1 MMSRI
6 RCTWMLLAGVALA
19 TPLAAQDDPNRP
31 QVGGGTMRCDS
42 TGSAVDRIIAVVG
55 ESAILSSQV
64 EEEIFTQRAAQGQA
78 PKNPTEF
85 RAMCRQVISD
95 LVDAEILV
103 QVAQRDTSIHVE
115 DQEVASGV
123 DEQFRNVRQRFKSE
137 VDFRNELLRS
147 GFQTPE
153 EYRRWLTDDQRKA
166 ALRNRLMSKLQQDDK
181 LKPVQPT
188 EKEMQAYFAQFKE
201 RLPQRPATIGFR
213 NIVIAPRPSAEAK
226 AKTRAQAD
234 SIVRALRSGADF
246 AIAARRF
253 SQDPASAEQG
263 GDLGWFRRGQMVP
276 EFDAVAFAIKPGI
289 VSEPTESAF
298 GFHIIQVQRL
308 QPAEVQARHI
318 LLMPEVTQADADS
331 AQALAMRVSAA
342 VQAGAS
348 FDSLSKLYHDP
359 GEEKETAD
367 QVPFDQL
374 PDEYKEGIGTADSS
388 AIVPAFQ
395 IRKDMGLRR
404 KWVVLQVTGR
414 RPAGSVRY
422 EDVKEQIRTK
432 LSSDLAQKRY
442 IDRIRRSTYVDIRM

>member
-1 MMSRI
+1 MI
-6 RCTWMLLAGVALA
+6 RTSTLWLGLSGMLLAAPLLAQEPDPALSA
-19 TPLAAQDDPNRP
+19 
-31 QVGGGTMRCDS
+31 GGAMRCDS

-64 EEEIFTQRAAQGQA
+64 EEEIFTQRGTQGQPQPRTPA
-78 PKNPTEF
+78 EF

-103 QVAQRDTSIHVE
+103 QVAQRDTSIKVE
-115 DQEVASGV
+115 DQEIAAGV

-137 VDFRNELLRS
+137 VDFRNELSRS

-166 ALRNRLMSKLQQDDK
+166 ALRNRLMSKLQQEDK

-188 EKEMQAYFAQFKE
+188 EKEMQAYFAQFQDK
-201 RLPQRPATIGFR
+201 LPQRPATIGFR
-213 NIVIAPRPSAEAK
+213 NIVIAPKPQAAAK
-226 AKTRAQAD
+226 ARTRAQAD
-234 SIVRALRSGADF
+234 SIVAALRAGADF
-246 AIAARRF
+246 APAARRF

-263 GDLGWFRRGQMVP
+263 GDLGWFRRGAMVP
-276 EFDAVAFAIKPGI
+276 EFEAVAFSLKPGVI
-289 VSEPTESAF
+289 SDPVESPF
-298 GFHIIQVQRL
+298 GYHIIQVQRV

-318 LLMPEVTQADADS
+318 LLMPEITQADADS
-331 AQALAMRVSAA
+331 AQALATRIAA
-342 VQAGAS
+342 ATAAGAS

-359 GEEKETAD
+359 GEERETAD
-367 QVPFDQL
+367 QVPFNQL
-374 PDEYKEGIGTADSS
+374 PDEYREGIGAADSGVV
-388 AIVPAFQ
+388 VPTFQ

-404 KWVVLQVTGR
+404 KYVVLQVTGR
-414 RPAGSVRY
+414 RPEGAVRY
-422 EDVKEQIRTK
+422 EDVKEQIRNK

>member
-1 MMSRI
+1 MPRGAFLL
-6 RCTWMLLAGVALA
+6 TALLATASSLEAQGDQY
-19 TPLAAQDDPNRP
+19 AAGGQAA
-31 QVGGGTMRCDS
+31 VGRCDS
-42 TGSAVDRIIAVVG
+42 TGSAVDRIVAVVG

-64 EEEIFTQRAAQGQA
+64 EEEIFTQRAQQG
-78 PKNPTEF
+78 PPPTNPAAF
-85 RAMCRQVISD
+85 RALCRQVISD

-103 QVAQRDTSIHVE
+103 QVALRDTSIKVE
-115 DQEVASGV
+115 DQEIAQGV
-123 DEQFRNVRQRFKSE
+123 DQQFRNVRQRFRTE
-137 VDFRNELLRS
+137 IEFRNELARS

-166 ALRNRLMSKLQQDDK
+166 ALRNRLMSKLQQEDK

-188 EKEMQAYFAQFKE
+188 EKEMQAYFDQFKD
-201 RLPQRPATIGFR
+201 RLPQRPPTIGFK
-213 NIVIAPRPSAEAK
+213 NIVIAPQPQALAK
-226 AKTRAQAD
+226 QHTLAQAD
-234 SIVRALRSGADF
+234 SIVRELRSGADF

-263 GDLGWFRRGQMVP
+263 GDLGWFRRGSMVK
-276 EFDAVAFAIKPGI
+276 EFEMVAFGIKPGV
-289 VSEPTESAF
+289 VSDPVESPF
-298 GFHIIQVQRL
+298 GYHIIQVQRV

-318 LLMPEVTQADADS
+318 LLMPEVTQVDADS

-342 VQAGAS
+342 VAAGAS
-348 FDSLSKLYHDP
+348 FDSLSRLYHDP

-374 PDEYKEGIGTADSS
+374 PDEYKDGIGQADSGVV
-388 AIVPAFQ
+388 VPAFQ

-414 RPAGSVRY
+414 RAAGAVRY
-422 EDVKEQIRTK
+422 EDVKEQIRNK
-432 LSSDLAQKRY
+432 LASDLAQKRY